1 MKENSLSVI
10 IPVYNAENTISGML
24 DSILSQSVEKIEII
38 CVDDGS
44 TDASPAILEEYRQAH
59 GEVRIV
65 SIPNS
70 GPGTARNEGI
80 RMAEGE
86 YLTFCDADDLLPEG
100 ALKTLLKLAED
111 GVPDVVSGKY
121 TRVDRNRKVNALKT
135 SIEKTAGEAYRFL
148 KQGGCYARLYRTA
161 FLRDHEICFPPSRQ
175 AEDRLFAAR
184 VFAAH
189 PVLRFTDRT
198 VYYYNNITRQT
209 GDNRALTADGS
220 AAAFQ
225 ERLEN
230 WKEYWKICESE
241 IPKEELPF
249 VPAAMILGDFWK
261 RLKDV
266 DTRERNFSALRCFL
280 EDRPQDTEL
289 FLKGFGIPREAF
301 LSCSCYEDYVRKL
314 AAAAIEADTMLG
326 LKGLQFAGERPEEPA
341 VSVIVP
347 VYNAENYLLYC
358 LLSIC
363 AQRFRDFEVLLI
375 DDGCTDTSPFIMDMI
390 CGLDRRFRV
399 IRGNGKGAGAARN
412 IGLDQAAG
420 RYMMFLDAD
429 DFFGRDMLWDA
440 WSLMEQ
446 RQLDL
451 CIWNGEK
458 FDDQTGKA
466 KKTNSFLVQEL
477 LPEEEVFAAA
487 DTRYIL
493 NFTSAAPWNK
503 MFRADYVRAQQVR
516 FMELHRFNDIYAIR
530 ALLVNAKRISVIR
543 KEEMYYRDNNH
554 ASLQGSREQNIS
566 EMFPA
571 VEALHERIVK
581 DGLWECENIRISFL
595 NYLLNLT
602 VSALRT
608 CSQFE
613 AFEQLFGYIQDS
625 SLLKLLQK
633 DSVHSVY
640 LMQYLEYQRAVQQ
653 GMAEYLFNKYRAK
666 TSNRVP
672 EQQVDELPL
681 GTLLKQRLKMKSRRV
696 LRRHL
701 SDSQYREL
709 KKLWRRITDTKGR
722 G

>member
-198 VYYYNNITRQT
+198 AYYYNNITRQT

-249 VPAAMILGDFWK
+249 VPAATYPA
-261 RLKDV
+261 RQ
-266 DTRERNFSALRCFL
+266 DTRR
-280 EDRPQDTEL
+280 
-289 FLKGFGIPREAF
+289 
-301 LSCSCYEDYVRKL
+301 
-314 AAAAIEADTMLG
+314 
-326 LKGLQFAGERPEEPA
+326 
-341 VSVIVP
+341 
-347 VYNAENYLLYC
+347 
-358 LLSIC
+358 
-363 AQRFRDFEVLLI
+363 QR
-375 DDGCTDTSPFIMDMI
+375 GSPS
-390 CGLDRRFRV
+390 GV
-399 IRGNGKGAGAARN
+399 
-412 IGLDQAAG
+412 
-420 RYMMFLDAD
+420 
-429 DFFGRDMLWDA
+429 
-440 WSLMEQ
+440 
-446 RQLDL
+446 
-451 CIWNGEK
+451 
-458 FDDQTGKA
+458 
-466 KKTNSFLVQEL
+466 
-477 LPEEEVFAAA
+477 
-487 DTRYIL
+487 
-493 NFTSAAPWNK
+493 
-503 MFRADYVRAQQVR
+503 
-516 FMELHRFNDIYAIR
+516 
-530 ALLVNAKRISVIR
+530 
-543 KEEMYYRDNNH
+543 
-554 ASLQGSREQNIS
+554 
-566 EMFPA
+566 
-571 VEALHERIVK
+571 
-581 DGLWECENIRISFL
+581 
-595 NYLLNLT
+595 
-602 VSALRT
+602 
-608 CSQFE
+608 
-613 AFEQLFGYIQDS
+613 
-625 SLLKLLQK
+625 
-633 DSVHSVY
+633 
-640 LMQYLEYQRAVQQ
+640 
-653 GMAEYLFNKYRAK
+653 
-666 TSNRVP
+666 
-672 EQQVDELPL
+672 
-681 GTLLKQRLKMKSRRV
+681 
-696 LRRHL
+696 
-701 SDSQYREL
+701 
-709 KKLWRRITDTKGR
+709 
-722 G
+722 